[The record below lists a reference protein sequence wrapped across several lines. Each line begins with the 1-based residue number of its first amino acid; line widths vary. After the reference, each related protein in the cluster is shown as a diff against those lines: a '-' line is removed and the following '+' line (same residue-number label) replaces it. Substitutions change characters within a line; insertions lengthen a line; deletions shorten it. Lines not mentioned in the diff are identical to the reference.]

1 MFVRVLVLAYSGCP
15 GRMAF
20 KRLLFRS
27 SCAYAFISN
36 KTNKLFVIVVQAV
49 IVVQVDLIGR

>member
-1 MFVRVLVLAYSGCP
+1 MLAYSGCP